1 MRSFSINQGKDTIQ
15 FIKVDSDIKVKKP
28 VLLFCQGSL
37 PIPLIIKDKEGMIIP
52 ALNNFDYKKIAEKYH
67 IIVISMPCI
76 PIMPEEEHLNN
87 QYCYIEDSNN
97 SHSFPLKYSE
107 ANFLDNYVK
116 RANRVIKFLR
126 KQTWVDK
133 SRMLIVGHSQGTY
146 IATKV
151 AAENPAI
158 SALGFL
164 SGNPL
169 GRVSEYI
176 WQYRKLEHKGA
187 ISPKEAQERID
198 GIYEWWKNIN
208 LRPSNKPLEPDKDSS
223 NATISFSTPVIED
236 LLNLSI
242 PIYIAY
248 GTEDNTSFYCDFLPI
263 EFIRKGKINYKIR
276 PYVGLEHNFM
286 EVDSAGKPIVEKM
299 HWTEVFNDFIKWT
312 ETEIEK

>member
-1 MRSFSINQGKDTIQ
+1 
-15 FIKVDSDIKVKKP
+15 
-28 VLLFCQGSL
+28 
-37 PIPLIIKDKEGMIIP
+37 
-52 ALNNFDYKKIAEKYH
+52 
-67 IIVISMPCI
+67 MPYI

-97 SHSFPLKYSE
+97 PHSFPLEYSE
-107 ANFLDNYVK
+107 ANFLENYVK

-133 SRMLIVGHSQGTY
+133 SRILIVGHSQGTY

-151 AAENPAI
+151 AAENSAI
-158 SALGFL
+158 SALGIL
-164 SGNPL
+164 SGSPF
-169 GRVSEYI
+169 GRVSQYI
-176 WQYRKLEHKGA
+176 WQCRKLEHKGA

-208 LRPSNKPLEPDKDSS
+208 LQPSNKPLEPGQDSS
-223 NATISFSTPVIED
+223 NATLSFSTPVIED

-248 GTEDNTSFYCDFLPI
+248 GTEDNASFSCDLLPI
-263 EFIRKGKINYKIR
+263 EFIRKGKTNYKVK

-299 HWTEVFNDFIKWT
+299 HWEEVFNDFIKWT